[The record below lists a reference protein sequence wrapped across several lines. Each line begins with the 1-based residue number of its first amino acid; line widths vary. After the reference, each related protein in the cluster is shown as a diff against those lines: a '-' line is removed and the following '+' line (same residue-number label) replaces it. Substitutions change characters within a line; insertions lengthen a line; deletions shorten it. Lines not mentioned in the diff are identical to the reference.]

1 MISASTSHVGLVR
14 KENQDALRYLT
25 TKYSDLFVVCDG
37 VGGLPNGALASQT
50 AADSIIK
57 GFSTSTGDTT
67 ELQLLDAMEN
77 GQKSVMKAN
86 PKPLGTTVATCC
98 LYKGLA
104 HAAWCGDSRI
114 YHFRDSSIL
123 WMSRDHNVLHDIL
136 NRGSGHGGMFMNPK
150 ALNRFFGREFE
161 VKSDYYSFQ
170 VEDDDQIL
178 LCSDG
183 LSNFLSERDIIHAV
197 TNNSPQEA
205 SDIMERKL
213 LSEEIGAPDNFTW
226 YIIHI

>member
-14 KENQDALRYLT
+14 KENQDALQYLT
-25 TKYSDLFVVCDG
+25 TKYGDLFVVCDG

-86 PKPLGTTVATCC
+86 PKPLGTTAAACC
-98 LYKGLA
+98 LYKGTA

-114 YHFRDSSIL
+114 YHFRDSRIV

-161 VKSDYYSFQ
+161 VKSDYYSFK
-170 VEDDDQIL
+170 VEGGDQIL

-183 LSNFLSERDIIHAV
+183 LSNFLSEPDIIHAV
-197 TNNSPQEA
+197 TNNSPKEA
-205 SDIMERKL
+205 SDLMERKL

>member
-1 MISASTSHVGLVR
+1 
-14 KENQDALRYLT
+14 
-25 TKYSDLFVVCDG
+25 
-37 VGGLPNGALASQT
+37 
-50 AADSIIK
+50 
-57 GFSTSTGDTT
+57 
-67 ELQLLDAMEN
+67 
-77 GQKSVMKAN
+77 
-86 PKPLGTTVATCC
+86 
-98 LYKGLA
+98 
-104 HAAWCGDSRI
+104 
-114 YHFRDSSIL
+114 
-123 WMSRDHNVLHDIL
+123 
-136 NRGSGHGGMFMNPK
+136 MNPK

-170 VEDDDQIL
+170 VEEGDQIL